1 MDLPPLLLVAFI
13 EIYKNTARFMVS
25 CESIKVSKQLARQ
38 QKAAQPREAK
48 SQVKYVMFADRGVLG
63 GNKFK

>member
-1 MDLPPLLLVAFI
+1 
-13 EIYKNTARFMVS
+13 MVS

-48 SQVKYVMFADRGVLG
+48 GQVKYVMFVDRGVLG
-63 GNKFK
+63 ENKFK